1 MRVALVWLAF
11 VVLAL
16 VASPAGATL
25 PGRNGPLAFS
35 VYVLN
40 PESTD
45 IDIVENFVG
54 IARLPGGPRHIFARG
69 YSPAFRPTAA
79 GLPTAATTRG
89 EGFG

>member
-45 IDIVENFVG
+45 IDIVESFVG
-54 IARLPGGPRHIFARG
+54 TARIPGGPRHIFARG